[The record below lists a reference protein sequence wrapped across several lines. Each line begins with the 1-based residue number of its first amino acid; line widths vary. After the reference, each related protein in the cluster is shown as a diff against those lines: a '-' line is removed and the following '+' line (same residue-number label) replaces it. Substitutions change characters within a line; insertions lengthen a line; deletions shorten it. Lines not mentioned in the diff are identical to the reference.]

1 MTCRSRASRLP
12 YPEALL
18 RGTGGRPVYFVYDS
32 YHIPARD
39 WSALLSPEGPN
50 TLRGGPLDGVFIGL
64 WLTR

>member
-1 MTCRSRASRLP
+1 M
-12 YPEALL
+12 
-18 RGTGGRPVYFVYDS
+18 YFVYDS